1 MARDTVSATSAAL
14 KTLDGGT
21 FVTLH
26 SRLDRGGALQARKLA
41 NGAVQLYWRYSLHG
55 KTSREPIGVYD
66 PSAPPKK
73 LEPTARGYGIAAA
86 LEKCRELAGV
96 HATRADTGG
105 LREAKAEKRK
115 TFVAQKAAE
124 AAKSERTLQKLLD
137 AYVDHLKAQE
147 RRSHVDAKQIFKRH
161 ITEAWPSIAEAP
173 AVDLTPDQVLDM
185 LRRLI
190 EAGKGRTA
198 NKLRSYLRAAYQ
210 CALDVRTTAS
220 IPVAFKAF
228 AVTFNPAAQTRRS
241 PQFDRADKR
250 PFSRAELRAYWKL
263 IADRPGPEAAALRLH
278 VLSGGQR
285 IEQFVRLK
293 WVDVTD
299 EALMIFDG
307 KGRPGQGP
315 RAHQIPL
322 VKLARE
328 DLARLRREGEFAI
341 STTGGKKPI
350 SVRTLAGWAY
360 HIVGESIDDFQLKR
374 IRSGIETLLASKGI
388 SREVRGHLQSHGL
401 TGVQARHY
409 DGHDYMPEKLGAIG
423 VLVKEVCGTEA
434 EESEAPA
441 KTGQGATNVA

>member
-1 MARDTVSATSAAL
+1 MARDQISAASAAI
-14 KTLDGGT
+14 KSLDSGA

-41 NGAVQLYWRYSLHG
+41 NGAVQLYWRYSLGG

-73 LEPTARGYGIAAA
+73 LQPTPRGYGLAAA
-86 LEKCRELAGV
+86 LERCRELADV
-96 HATRADTGG
+96 HTERAQTGG

-115 TFVAQKAAE
+115 TFIAQKAAE

-137 AYVDHLKAQE
+137 AYVAHLKTQG
-147 RRSHVDAKQIFKRH
+147 RRSHVDAEQIFKRH
-161 ITEAWPSIAEAP
+161 ITEAWPGIAEAP

-210 CALDVRTTAS
+210 CGLDVRTTAA
-220 IPVAFKAF
+220 IPVVFKSF
-228 AVTFNPAAQTRRS
+228 GVVFNPAAQTRRS

-250 PFSRAELRAYWKL
+250 PFSKADLQAYWKL
-263 IADRPGPEAAALRLH
+263 IVDRPGPEAAALRLH
-278 VLSGGQR
+278 LLTGGQR

-293 WVDVTD
+293 WADVNGDAIT
-299 EALMIFDG
+299 IFDG

-322 VKLARE
+322 VKPARA
-328 DLARLRREGEFAI
+328 DLASLKREGEFAI

-350 SVRTLAGWAY
+350 SVRTLAGWA
-360 HIVGESIDDFQLKR
+360 HAIVGDTIASFQLKR
-374 IRSGIETLLASKGI
+374 IRSGVETLLAAHGV

-409 DGHDYMPEKLGAIG
+409 DGHDYMAEKRLALDILSRELRPGASTQASG
-423 VLVKEVCGTEA
+423 D
-434 EESEAPA
+434 
-441 KTGQGATNVA
+441 

>member
-1 MARDTVSATSAAL
+1 MARDQVSAASAAI
-14 KTLDGGT
+14 KSLDSGA

-41 NGAVQLYWRYSLHG
+41 NGAVQLYWRYSLGG

-73 LEPTARGYGIAAA
+73 LQPTPRGYGLAAA
-86 LEKCRELAGV
+86 LERCRELADV
-96 HATRADTGG
+96 HAERAQTGG

-115 TFVAQKAAE
+115 TFIAQKAAE

-137 AYVDHLKAQE
+137 SYVQHLKTQG
-147 RRSHVDAKQIFKRH
+147 RRSHVDADQIFKRH
-161 ITEAWPSIAEAP
+161 ITEAWPTVAAAP
-173 AVDLTPDQVLDM
+173 AVDLTPDHVLDM

-220 IPVAFKAF
+220 IPVVFKSF
-228 AVTFNPAAQTRRS
+228 EVVFNPAAQTRRS

-250 PFSRAELRAYWKL
+250 PFSKADLQAYWKL
-263 IADRPGPEAAALRLH
+263 IAARPGVEAAALRLH
-278 VLSGGQR
+278 VLTGGQR

-293 WVDVTD
+293 WADVSD
-299 EALMIFDG
+299 EALTIFDG
-307 KGRPGQGP
+307 KGRPGQGA

-322 VKLARE
+322 VKLARA
-328 DLARLRREGEFAI
+328 DLAVLKREGEFAI
-341 STTGGKKPI
+341 STTAGKKAI
-350 SVRTLAGWAY
+350 SVRTLAGWA
-360 HIVGESIDDFQLKR
+360 HDVVGDTIEGFQLKR
-374 IRSGIETLLASKGI
+374 IRSGVETLLAANGV
-388 SREVRGHLQSHGL
+388 SREIRGHLQSHGL

-409 DGHDYMPEKLGAIG
+409 DGHDYMPEKRQAIEI
-423 VLVKEVCGTEA
+423 LVREVCQ
-434 EESEAPA
+434 SAPA
-441 KTGQGATNVA
+441 GS